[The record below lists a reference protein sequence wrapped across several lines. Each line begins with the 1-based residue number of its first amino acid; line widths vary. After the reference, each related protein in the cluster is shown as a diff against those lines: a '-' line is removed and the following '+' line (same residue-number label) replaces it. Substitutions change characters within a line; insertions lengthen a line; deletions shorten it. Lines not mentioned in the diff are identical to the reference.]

1 MLIYSYK
8 KYTRRD
14 ILKIFKRSLKTRL
27 FSIIVLST
35 ILPVLILSLIL
46 SPQIKKSIGTNI
58 DNNLKKNLEIS
69 KIKIKE
75 KEEEALFLAER
86 YASNSEIV
94 EALKSKDREKLSEVM
109 KPIYNRL
116 KEEADV
122 KVFEVEDKNAI
133 VFLRAHGDK
142 YGDDKSD
149 NTSIN
154 SALKGK
160 KLSGFES
167 GKSGLAVRGFA
178 PIKDN
183 GEIIGVLQVGFDDS
197 FLNSIDKLISG
208 DMNIY
213 IGNKLYKTSNDQ
225 MKDKVGKDILKEE
238 LRNRIIK
245 EKEVELMEDNYVKI
259 YRPIQNPIGDETV
272 GIVSVS
278 ENIAILL
285 DSQQQLTK
293 LIVIIVIIALLISIG
308 LAILFSRSIT
318 NPINKIKNFM
328 GELAKGNLDKEIDIK
343 NKEDEVGQLGVSAI
357 KMSDNIKELIKE
369 IKDTSKILV
378 DSSAELEV
386 ITDENVRANN
396 EVANT
401 ANNVVEKSHTQITNT
416 EKATT
421 TIEEMTKGV
430 GYIAKASSLATES
443 AISASNESK
452 NGDDIVKSA
461 ANKMNLA
468 NDKVDDLSK
477 TIKSL
482 DSNSEEIGKILGII
496 NGISEEI
503 NLLSLNAA
511 IEAARAGEQ
520 GKGFAVVADEIGKL
534 ANQSEES
541 AVKIINIIK
550 EMQNKTK
557 ESIEGM
563 ELVNKEVKEG
573 TSVVNKAREAFKKI
587 AKSIEKVSGQI
598 QEVSATAEELSAS
611 SDEIYDSVENI
622 NNITKNT
629 GRDYEEVAAA
639 TEEQLASMEEIASSA
654 EQLNQI
660 GEKLNE
666 LVARFNV

>member
-1 MLIYSYK
+1 M
-8 KYTRRD
+8 
-14 ILKIFKRSLKTRL
+14 KIFKRSLKTRL